1 MKTGRSPALHLQTTC
16 RERASSSETK
26 CGVKSSR
33 ESGQGSRAALGK
45 LPGPS
50 RDGQT
55 GSALD
60 EHAGQICC
68 SRKQHW
74 PMLVTEYAPIIY
86 SLQGKSKEAAK
97 AQSRE
102 AVGVNWS
109 PDDAQDRRSDA
120 AATIN
125 GGEKALPKCLLSKL
139 LQAHGLRRAAS
150 LVKYAQLFAFRI
162 LTISAIAPTIS
173 TRWA

>member
-1 MKTGRSPALHLQTTC
+1 
-16 RERASSSETK
+16 
-26 CGVKSSR
+26 
-33 ESGQGSRAALGK
+33 
-45 LPGPS
+45 
-50 RDGQT
+50 
-55 GSALD
+55 
-60 EHAGQICC
+60 
-68 SRKQHW
+68 
-74 PMLVTEYAPIIY
+74 MLVTEYAPIIY

-139 LQAHGLRRAAS
+139 LQAHRLRRAAS